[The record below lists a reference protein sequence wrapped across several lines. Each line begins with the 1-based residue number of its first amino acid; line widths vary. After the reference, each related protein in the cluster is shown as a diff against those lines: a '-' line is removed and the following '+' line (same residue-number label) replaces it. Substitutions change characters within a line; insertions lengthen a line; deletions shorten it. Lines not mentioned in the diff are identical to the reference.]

1 MIERDLCHS
10 VDVDHRGV
18 LVLVLVLG
26 RSSMVEWLCEKM
38 AHRQSGP
45 GDSPR
50 PAGLKIRFRLFSSS
64 IFQFF
69 PRGVGGGGLFR
80 LFIKLS

>member
-10 VDVDHRGV
+10 VDVDHRG
-18 LVLVLVLG
+18 VLVLVLG

-50 PAGLKIRFRLFSSS
+50 PAGLKIRFPCELS
-64 IFQFF
+64 FF
-69 PRGVGGGGLFR
+69 PLHFFVWLSLEELEVG
-80 LFIKLS
+80 

>member
-10 VDVDHRGV
+10 VDVDHRG
-18 LVLVLVLG
+18 VLVLVLG

-50 PAGLKIRFRLFSSS
+50 PAGLKIRFQRDMSMNVVMVHTLD
-64 IFQFF
+64 
-69 PRGVGGGGLFR
+69 RYVDTYRTHLHM
-80 LFIKLS
+80 